1 MRTPV
6 CAILLFLATVNANVD
21 TVLLRHETEEALEI
35 AEIIAFGNRTVARYF
50 QSVLFDESDP
60 LGAKLRKDLSQL
72 NRFAYALPY
81 KWGKGLEI
89 EFALELMS
97 AYADLIEIKRNK
109 REAFGKE
116 VRRRKRESAS
126 DLDVPDLDIIV
137 EEPEDDDYATLAD
150 DEDYTDEPEQESTDV
165 PGPLATLILPT
176 ATASSSEV
184 PTAPSTVQFSFN
196 PASDAFKTPSESSSA
211 VTQGSPGSSRSS
223 SEREAASSLV
233 TEAPSSSQTEV
244 PSFLPS
250 ELPSSSQSE
259 VSSSS
264 KPEKPLPTI
273 ESSLSLASDTFKIPS
288 DGLLAVTQIYPASS
302 RSSSEPEAASSKIS
316 SLVTEAQSSSQSKVP
331 SFSETKKPLPT
342 AESSPSLASD
352 VTDAYKIPSDVSA
365 AVKQSS
371 ISSSV
376 TEVPSSSQ
384 SELPS
389 MPSISQSSSILPSD
403 DINVPRLPP
412 YLPPRLTIPNEGAH
426 ISLSPSSS
434 AEASLGSSKASPT
447 TIPVSSTQLPS
458 NPSTASSVQSSTQA
472 TIIIAHSSSSAPTS
486 TQSPSTLATKKLVT
500 IPLKNIYVTATI
512 KQATPR
518 PNGPKKVAYLTV
530 REIGEIIE
538 RVARSKEYDES
549 RIREDLIQ
557 YVNHLDKT
565 SGAKYMKKLTL
576 DLIRR
581 GVRPIRQKWQPYMFT
596 VLRFDDR
603 WGTRNL

>member
-223 SEREAASSLV
+223 SEREAASSL
-233 TEAPSSSQTEV
+233 
-244 PSFLPS
+244 
-250 ELPSSSQSE
+250 
-259 VSSSS
+259 
-264 KPEKPLPTI
+264 
-273 ESSLSLASDTFKIPS
+273 IPS